1 MSVRKILSMDKN
13 IDFNDVFLKAKKY
26 SNKILKAVFKV
37 IESKN
42 YLSGK
47 ENRILENNLKKYLKG
62 GNVVTVASGHD
73 AILLALQSLD
83 LKPEDEVIFPVNSY
97 PTAFPVALTK
107 AKLIPCDVDRNGL
120 INVNEI
126 AKKINK
132 NTKVIILVHLYG
144 LVVNIDEIN
153 KLVKGKNIIL
163 IEDCAQAFG
172 SQYKNKPVGTL
183 GDIGC
188 FSFYPTKNLGTL
200 GDGGAIWTKN
210 NSYYQYFLEA
220 KAYGEKNRYNSLFIS
235 GHSRLPEIQA
245 SILNIYFKNIK
256 KGFDKKIKIAQYY
269 EEKIKKSGLTKY
281 VRILK
286 SDIKSLP
293 VQHLFVVEVKD
304 RDQLRAFLESQS
316 IPTLIHYP
324 YPVHLVPAFS
334 YLGYKSGDF
343 PIAERLAK
351 NILSLPFHPLMTKKQ
366 INYIIK
372 LIKRFYV

>member
-26 SNKILKAVFKV
+26 SDKILKAVFKV

-144 LVVNIDEIN
+144 FVVNIDEIN

-172 SQYKNKPVGTL
+172 AKYNNKPVGSL
-183 GDIGC
+183 CDIGC

-220 KAYGEKNRYNSLFIS
+220 KAYGEKNRYNSLFTS

-256 KGFDKKIKIAQYY
+256 KELNDRIKLAEYFNKRIN
-269 EEKIKKSGLTKY
+269 EEKLANY
-281 VRILK
+281 VRPLNNNCHQ
-286 SDIKSLP
+286 SLL
-293 VQHLFVVEVKD
+293 HLFVVEAKK
-304 RDQLRAFLESQS
+304 RNELQRYLKGKG

-324 YPVHLVPAFS
+324 YPIHLVPAFS

-343 PIAERLAK
+343 PIAERLLK
-351 NILSLPFHPLMTKKQ
+351 NILSLPFHPMMTKKQ

>member
-1 MSVRKILSMDKN
+1 MDKN

-26 SNKILKAVFKV
+26 SDKILKAVSKV

-73 AILLALQSLD
+73 ALFMAISAFNLS
-83 LKPEDEVIFPVNSY
+83 KNDEIIFPANSY
-97 PTAFPVALTK
+97 PTAFPISLTK
-107 AKLIPCDVDRNGL
+107 AKLVLCDVDNNGL
-120 INVNEI
+120 IDIKQI
-126 AKKINK
+126 ADKITK
-132 NTKVIILVHLYG
+132 NTRAIIAVHLYG
-144 LVVNIDEIN
+144 LVCNIDEIN
-153 KLVKGKNIIL
+153 RLVKGKNIIL

-172 SQYKNKPVGTL
+172 AKYNNKPVGSL
-183 GDIGC
+183 CDIGC

-220 KAYGEKNRYNSLFIS
+220 KAYGEKSRYNSLFTS

-256 KGFDKKIKIAQYY
+256 KELNYRIELAEYFNKRIN
-269 EEKIKKSGLTKY
+269 EEKLANY
-281 VRILK
+281 VR
-286 SDIKSLP
+286 SLNNNHELP
-293 VQHLFVVEVKD
+293 LHLFVVEAKK
-304 RDQLRAFLESQS
+304 RNELQKYLKGKG

-324 YPVHLVPAFS
+324 YPIHLVPAFS

-343 PIAERLAK
+343 PIAEKLAK
-351 NILSLPFHPLMTKKQ
+351 NILSLPFHPMMTKKQ
-366 INYIIK
+366 IDFIVVTIHK
-372 LIKRFYV
+372 FYYG